1 MVPYLLLSAPL
12 RKRVQRL
19 MLDYTKDEW
28 AALAVQTVI
37 EEYGDDEKSLKKILQ
52 EAEAKLPAPGL
63 TAAILT
69 ALAGE
74 STSSLDWR
82 MVPRHPKNKRRI

>member
-1 MVPYLLLSAPL
+1 MIAYLLLSAPL
-12 RKRVQRL
+12 RKRVQRIV
-19 MLDYTKDEW
+19 LDHTKDGE

-37 EEYGDDEKSLKKILQ
+37 EEFGDDEQGLRQALQ
-52 EAEAKLPAPGL
+52 AAEEKLPAPGL
-63 TAAILT
+63 TKAILT

-82 MVPRHPKNKRRI
+82 LVPRHPKNKRRI